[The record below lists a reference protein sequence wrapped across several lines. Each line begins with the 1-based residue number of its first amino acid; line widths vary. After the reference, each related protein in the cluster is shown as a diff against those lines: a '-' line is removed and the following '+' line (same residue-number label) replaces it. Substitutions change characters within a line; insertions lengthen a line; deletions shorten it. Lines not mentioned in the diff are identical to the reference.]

1 MRIGKKILAE
11 EEKQEEKQ
19 EEQKEN
25 IESQELFSM
34 LMPSDARPEL
44 RVTGI
49 YGDINEEKCSEA
61 VYGLLALHLSGTGN
75 EYPETEDEAAEPIE
89 TYQPIDFVISTH
101 GGLAADMFSVYD
113 VMREVREKSPIRTKG
128 IGKVM
133 SAGVLLLAAGTK
145 GERRIGKYCRVMIH
159 GVMAGQHGYLADV
172 ENEFKET
179 KAIQKMYVQALVE
192 ETNMSQAYVR
202 KLMNKKANVYLNAEE
217 AVKLGIADIIF

>member
-1 MRIGKKILAE
+1 MTFNKKHFSE
-11 EEKQEEKQ
+11 EEKQEEEK
-19 EEQKEN
+19 EQTDM
-25 IESQELFSM
+25 FSA
-34 LMPSDARPEL
+34 LLAEGPKPEL
-44 RVTGI
+44 RMTGI
-49 YGDINEEKCSEA
+49 YGDINEERCSEA
-61 VYGLLALHLSGTGN
+61 VYGLLALHLTGT
-75 EYPETEDEAAEPIE
+75 EKCLSDPEDENSEIIE
-89 TYQPIDFVISTH
+89 TYQPIDFIVSSH

-113 VMREVREKSPIRTKG
+113 VIRELRDRTPIHTKG

-179 KAIQKMYVQALVE
+179 RAIQRMYVQALAE
-192 ETNMSQAYVR
+192 ETNMTEAYVR
-202 KLMNKKANVYLNAEE
+202 KLMNKKTNVYLDAEE

>member
-1 MRIGKKILAE
+1 MTFNKKHFSE
-11 EEKQEEKQ
+11 EEKQEEEK
-19 EEQKEN
+19 EQTDM
-25 IESQELFSM
+25 FSA
-34 LMPSDARPEL
+34 LLAEAPKPEL
-44 RVTGI
+44 RMTGI
-49 YGDINEEKCSEA
+49 YGDINEERCSEA
-61 VYGLLALHLSGTGN
+61 VYGLLALHLTGT
-75 EYPETEDEAAEPIE
+75 EKCLSDPEDENSEIIE
-89 TYQPIDFVISTH
+89 TYQPIDFIVSSH

-113 VMREVREKSPIRTKG
+113 VIRELRDRTPIHTKG

-179 KAIQKMYVQALVE
+179 RAIQRMYVQALAE
-192 ETNMSQAYVR
+192 ETNMTEAYVR
-202 KLMNKKANVYLNAEE
+202 KLMNKKTNVYLDAEE